1 MNAFK
6 LVLDEQP
13 VTSVNCVIRIKK
25 YNNKNS
31 VSKGRHSR
39 NVNCTRIQIFEVIRN
54 LQIELLENK
63 SFSALKRGYRGKQND
78 SGVRK
83 YACHDMRLHSF
94 DMFDWV
100 SNVGR
105 NMHDGEHIRYNCAA
119 NGRSSAGLYSI
130 RINICFTYFTG
141 CVSEDEA
148 SRTRPQ
154 LNHRLLLPRKQFVCT
169 NKFQTEQAGTHFEQ
183 SFHWLSILFWWFTQ
197 FISRYFNLTRRS
209 MAPGMA
215 GFQK

>member
-1 MNAFK
+1 MIAFK

-13 VTSVNCVIRIKK
+13 VTSVNCMIRIKK

-31 VSKGRHSR
+31 ISKGRHSR
-39 NVNCTRIQIFEVIRN
+39 NANCTRIQIFEVIRN
-54 LQIELLENK
+54 FQIELLENK
-63 SFSALKRGYRGKQND
+63 SFSALKRGYRGKQKY

-119 NGRSSAGLYSI
+119 NGRSRAGLYSI
-130 RINICFTYFTG
+130 RIDAIHD
-141 CVSEDEA
+141 VSTEEDEA

-154 LNHRLLLPRKQFVCT
+154 LNHRLLLPRKQFVWT
-169 NKFQTEQAGTHFEQ
+169 NKFQTEQASTHFEQ
-183 SFHWLSILFWWFTQ
+183 SFHWLSILFWWFVQ

-215 GFQK
+215 SFQK